1 MSDSQTIKRGFTRG
15 WRFGAPLPAAPL
27 SRVRNEVLGV
37 VLLVPILMLA
47 AVANGFPIIFYD
59 TGAYVL
65 QGFEHV
71 FIAERSPV
79 YSLFLRYAGGP
90 ESLWYVAIVQCVIVA
105 FAMTEFARALRPNL
119 SLWMLLLVGL
129 VLTLVTGLPW
139 YAAQIEPD
147 CFVAVAPIA
156 IYLLA
161 FHRLGWARN
170 LLLVLCA
177 GLAAAS
183 HSSHLG
189 LAAGLLI
196 ALVLL
201 RVVAMLFSARDI
213 PRPRILLSAASLTMA
228 LAIVFTC
235 NYVFTKQV
243 FFSRSGSVFLAA
255 RMMQD
260 GLIKPVLDEDCPTPA
275 YRLCAYKNDLPSRA
289 DAYLWEEKISPF
301 FRLGAFRKME
311 PESTLLV
318 RESLA
323 RHPFANA
330 FWAGIDTVLQFF
342 AYPTGDGIVPQEW
355 VLDPE
360 FRRTIPK
367 QMDGYSHAYQQRG
380 DLWFLPLNLLHVP
393 VALFSVVM
401 LFVFLRRAVR
411 GRDWKE
417 ASLPAFVLLALL
429 GNAFICGV
437 FSGPHY
443 RYQSRMMW
451 WPALAVVLIG
461 GARIPAL
468 RQRFESVT

>member
-1 MSDSQTIKRGFTRG
+1 MTQRSFARR
-15 WRFGAPLPAAPL
+15 WRFGAPLPTAPL
-27 SRVRNEVLGV
+27 SRLRNEALGV

-90 ESLWYVAIVQCVIVA
+90 ESLWYVAIVQCAVVA

-170 LLLVLCA
+170 LLLVLSA
-177 GLAAAS
+177 ALAASS

-201 RVVAMLFSARDI
+201 RGVAMLFRTRDI
-213 PRPRILLSAASLTMA
+213 PRPRLLLSAASLTMA
-228 LAIVFTC
+228 LAIVLTC

-260 GLIKPVLDEDCPTPA
+260 GLIKPVLDEDCP
-275 YRLCAYKNDLPSRA
+275 S
-289 DAYLWEEKISPF
+289 
-301 FRLGAFRKME
+301 
-311 PESTLLV
+311 
-318 RESLA
+318 
-323 RHPFANA
+323 
-330 FWAGIDTVLQFF
+330 
-342 AYPTGDGIVPQEW
+342 
-355 VLDPE
+355 
-360 FRRTIPK
+360 
-367 QMDGYSHAYQQRG
+367 
-380 DLWFLPLNLLHVP
+380 
-393 VALFSVVM
+393 
-401 LFVFLRRAVR
+401 
-411 GRDWKE
+411 
-417 ASLPAFVLLALL
+417 
-429 GNAFICGV
+429 
-437 FSGPHY
+437 
-443 RYQSRMMW
+443 
-451 WPALAVVLIG
+451 PALS
-461 GARIPAL
+461 AL
-468 RQRFESVT
+468 RL